1 MIKTLDQLYVRE
13 LYALY
18 GAETELCDGLPA
30 LLAAATHK
38 DLVEALTTT
47 LEQSRQRR
55 HRLDLILTAA
65 GHEGGPMPA
74 NPTNA
79 MLLGAGELIAAT
91 PHPDIRDAG
100 LIALL
105 QQMSSCQ
112 LVAYNSVVLF
122 AATLK
127 LKSDA
132 QAMRNAAIETKEMG
146 ELLAKLA
153 TRTINRAVTASSH
166 VES

>member
-1 MIKTLDQLYVRE
+1 MITTLEQLYVRE

-18 GAETELCDGLPA
+18 GMETELCDGLPA
-30 LLAAATHK
+30 VLEAATHK
-38 DLVEALTTT
+38 DLVEALNNS

-65 GHEGGPMPA
+65 GHEGGAAPA
-74 NPTNA
+74 NPMTA
-79 MLLGAGELIAAT
+79 LMQGARELIEGA
-91 PHPDIRDAG
+91 PHQDIRDAA

-105 QQMSSCQ
+105 QQVSSCQ

-122 AATLK
+122 ASALK
-127 LKSDA
+127 LKNDG
-132 QAMRNAAIETKEMG
+132 QAMRTSAVETKEMG
-146 ELLAKLA
+146 ELLARLA